1 MKFTTTRISLALALI
16 CCASSV
22 HAQEADVTGGSL
34 TIAIA
39 PQLATVLQ
47 AQGVSASSSS
57 LLSGSKVPF
66 LAIGGGV
73 FDLASGCG
81 SFATAGG
88 FYVVSSTTRLKVVDL
103 MFETVGPYPVV
114 TGSIFVNGHFAGNT
128 VIFDITTPN
137 PLHAPFAPGSVIIPG
152 IQANLSPAFGSLL
165 GSTFNIII
173 PPSIPAGILSVNTE
187 LITLNVQ

>member
-103 MFETVGPYPVV
+103 MFETVGAYPVV
-114 TGSIFVNGHFAGNT
+114 TGSIYVNGHFIGNN
-128 VIFDITTPN
+128 VIFDITAPN
-137 PLHAPFAPGSVIIPG
+137 PLHAPFVVGNMIIPG
-152 IQANLSPAFGSLL
+152 IQATLSPSFTALL
-165 GSTFNIII
+165 SSTFNITI
-173 PPSIPAGILSVNTE
+173 PSSIPAATMAINTE
-187 LITLNVQ
+187 LVTLSVQ